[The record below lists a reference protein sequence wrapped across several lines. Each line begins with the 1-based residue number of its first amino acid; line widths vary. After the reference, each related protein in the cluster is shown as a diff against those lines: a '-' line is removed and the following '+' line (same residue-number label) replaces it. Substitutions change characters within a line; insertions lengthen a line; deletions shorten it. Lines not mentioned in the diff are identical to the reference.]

1 MKLPVWFRTLV
12 VASVLL
18 GVFFRFYHLDRKT
31 FWEDELYGTIHMMGY
46 TESDIVDR
54 APSFKNAGDVQ
65 AYFRLPQAGSPTQ
78 DSLANTVRALA
89 VEDAQHPPL
98 YYVLG
103 HLWVE
108 AFGPSAGAIRALS
121 AIIGVL
127 VIPAAFWLCLEL
139 FQSEAIAWTAAALVA
154 LSPFDV
160 LYAQEAREYSL
171 WSVALLVI
179 GAAFLR
185 ACRLG
190 TPASW
195 ALYTFYVVVGLYVYP
210 FTLFVLLGCGLYVV
224 ANAALR
230 TRRQLISFALSAA
243 AALALFAPWLSLIVR
258 DIVRSRGVPRGMTGI
273 MLHSHL
279 PAKTTALIFLRN
291 VRGMFLD
298 FGRFS
303 FAHHSSTALNAV
315 LTFVIAALVAYALF
329 FVWRTNPKRV
339 FFFIALVL
347 FVPAIPLL
355 GHDLIFGGI
364 LVDQSRYFTPT
375 YIGIELAIAA
385 LLATAAAS
393 RPARRAWAPVL
404 VLLIAGEALS
414 CGISSQADT
423 WSNKD
428 YEVSRDV
435 AAVINEAK
443 SPLVVSY
450 ETSRTLGL
458 SYYLA
463 PSVPLRV
470 RLKCDTCN
478 TPANAHADLLAHTAP
493 FDHVFLLGPT
503 PSDENASH
511 AGDSAD
517 SRFRYIDVSVSPPN
531 PSPLGMFLSL

>member
-1 MKLPVWFRTLV
+1 MKLPAWFRTLV
-12 VASVLL
+12 IASVLL
-18 GVFFRFYHLDRKT
+18 GIFFRFYHLDRKT

-46 TESDIVDR
+46 TESEIVDR
-54 APSFKNAGDVQ
+54 APLFKNAGDVQ
-65 AYFRLPQAGSPTQ
+65 AYFRLPAAGSAEP
-78 DSLANTVRALA
+78 DSLASTVRALA

-108 AFGPSAGAIRALS
+108 AFGNSAGAIRALS
-121 AIIGVL
+121 ALIGVF

-139 FQSEAIAWTAAALVA
+139 FKSEAIAWTAAALVA

-171 WSVALLVI
+171 WSVVLLVI

-185 ACRLG
+185 ACRLS

-195 ALYTFYVVVGLYVYP
+195 ALYACYVAVGLYIYP
-210 FTLFVLLGCGLYVV
+210 FTLFVLLGCGLYVL

-230 TRRQLISFALSAA
+230 TRRQLLSFAVSAA
-243 AALALFAPWLSLIVR
+243 AALALFAPWLGLIVR
-258 DIVRSRGVPRGMTGI
+258 DIVRSRGVPRGMAGI
-273 MLHSHL
+273 MHAHL
-279 PAKTTALIFLRN
+279 PATAIGLTFLRN

-303 FAHHSSTALNAV
+303 FAHHTSTALNAA
-315 LTFVIAALVAYALF
+315 LTFAIAALVAYAIF
-329 FVWRTNPKRV
+329 FVWRTYPKPV
-339 FFFIALVL
+339 FLFLALVL

-355 GHDLIFGGI
+355 GHDLVFGGI

-375 YIGIELAIAA
+375 YIGIELAVAA
-385 LLATAAAS
+385 LLATGAS
-393 RPARRAWAPVL
+393 SAVPRLAWAPVL
-404 VLLIAGEALS
+404 VLLLAGEGLS
-414 CGISSQADT
+414 CGISSQANT

-450 ETSRTLGL
+450 ETSRTIGL
-458 SYYLA
+458 SFYLA

-470 RLKCDTCN
+470 RLSCNTCN
-478 TPANAHADLLAHTAP
+478 TPAPNASADLLAHTGG
-493 FDHVFLLGPT
+493 FDRVFLLGPT
-503 PSDENASH
+503 PRAEPGA
-511 AGDSAD
+511 
-517 SRFRYIDVSVSPPN
+517 RFRYIDVSVSPPN